1 MVSASAEWGCCFA
14 FIVQDFVLN
23 RYMCLFFLTESKF
36 HWVVQRGPLRA
47 DSEAWERVSS
57 GSYKVPTEMEAWVGA
72 GSVSGDRTVV
82 VKESE
87 EVSAGASP

>member
-1 MVSASAEWGCCFA
+1 MLGS
-14 FIVQDFVLN
+14 
-23 RYMCLFFLTESKF
+23 TESKF

-72 GSVSGDRTVV
+72 DTSSSSSSGSTVV
-82 VKESE
+82 MEESE
-87 EVSAGASP
+87 EQVSAGASP